1 MTWSGREFGRF
12 LCPQEVKQF
21 VWRVAHNSLPLKMGM
36 KRRHIDLETR
46 CPVCIIFD
54 EDGGHCFMK
63 CKGVCQCWREMDME
77 MIQVKLLEKKN
88 SNEFVKEILNFKL
101 ELATESSV
109 LNTRP

>member
-1 MTWSGREFGRF
+1 
-12 LCPQEVKQF
+12 
-21 VWRVAHNSLPLKMGM
+21 
-36 KRRHIDLETR
+36 
-46 CPVCIIFD
+46 
-54 EDGGHCFMK
+54 MK
-63 CKGVCQCWREMDME
+63 CKGVRQCWREMDME